1 MKKWLKVLLIV
12 LGSILI
18 FLTILTVC
26 IGPIAKVVIEKHSKE
41 ICHRTVTMDKLRINL
56 FTGSVGIYGFNALEE
71 DDSTSFVRF
80 NTLKV
85 NINVLALITKT
96 VKLRYIQL
104 DAPVIRVTQRGSTF
118 NFSDIIEFYRP
129 DEPDTTPSTWV
140 VDLNNIALNQG
151 DFEYADLLMN
161 SQLHMRDVNIEVP
174 RLCFGRGRSDA
185 NLSLLFDKGGKLDV
199 KLAYGMEKSDYMV
212 YLNLDNFNLSPV
224 IPYLRNYLTFK
235 NINGILSANVVVS
248 GNLNHI
254 LQMSAKGNVSLRNL
268 DVDGKY
274 HEDIVK
280 MDRLSVD
287 VDTLNI
293 EKRQFYFEKIEFD
306 GLQAKFEINKHGN
319 SFATLFAEDT
329 EAEKKGKAEDVP
341 EVDVTEDGV
350 DLKTIQPQYPDI
362 KINHFVM
369 NNCGMSFEDKT
380 IKNGTMSLP
389 VSNIHVDAHNLS
401 SNALSEANLYAH
413 FGKTGEFLCSWK
425 GFLSALGSQTMSV
438 EIKDL
443 QMKELSPYCVHYFA
457 YPISKGVLVYKGTA
471 TLIRQDL
478 NNQNHIDL
486 YNLTIDK
493 KLKNVKPEYK
503 LPLQAAAY
511 VLTDMTGRAQLDLPV
526 TGNIN
531 NPKFSVT
538 KIIVKAFFNTILRVV
553 ASPVDLIIQA
563 CRANADAFKDLSVD
577 LDQQSI
583 TSKQYDQFNAICE
596 VMKAKPELIVTI
608 QPSFNA
614 ENYGSTGTPENNEL
628 TMRQY
633 ENIKALVY
641 EHFGKYGITA
651 DRLRFMDE
659 FGKKVCLKDKTI
671 LSFNVIVPG
680 MDDEDGMQA
689 VAESEEENE

>member
-12 LGSILI
+12 LGSILL
-18 FLTILTVC
+18 FLAILTVC

-71 DDSTSFVRF
+71 DDSTSFISF

-85 NINVLALITKT
+85 NINAFALITKT

-104 DAPVIRVTQRGSTF
+104 DEPVIRVTQRGSTF

-129 DEPDTTPSTWV
+129 EVPDTTPSTWV
-140 VDLNNIALNQG
+140 VDLNNISLTKG
-151 DFEYADLLMN
+151 DIEYADLLLN
-161 SQLHMRDVNIEVP
+161 SQLRTRDINLEVP

-199 KLAYGMEKSDYMV
+199 KLAYGMAKSDYML

-224 IPYLRNYLTFK
+224 IPYLRNFLTFK
-235 NINGILSANVVVS
+235 NISGILSANVMVS
-248 GNLNHI
+248 GNLNHL
-254 LQMSAKGNVSLRNL
+254 LQMSAKGNVTLRDLN
-268 DVDGKY
+268 VDGKY

-293 EKRQFYFEKIEFD
+293 EKRQFYFEKIELD
-306 GLQAKFEINKHGN
+306 GLQAKFEMNQYGN
-319 SFATLFAEDT
+319 SFATLFAEDA
-329 EAEKKGKAEDVP
+329 EAENKGKAEDIP

-369 NNCGMSFEDKT
+369 NNCGMSFVDNT
-380 IKNGTMSLP
+380 IKKGTMSLP

-401 SNALSEANLYAH
+401 SKSLSEANLYAH
-413 FGKTGEFLCSWK
+413 FGETGEFLCRWK
-425 GFLSALGSQTMSV
+425 GFLSPSGNQTMSV

-471 TLIRQDL
+471 ALIDQNL
-478 NNQNHIDL
+478 NNQNHVDL

-493 KLKNVKPEYK
+493 KLKDVKPEYK

-526 TGNIN
+526 TGNIK
-531 NPKFSVT
+531 NPKFSVK
-538 KIIVKAFFNTILRVV
+538 KIIVKAFFNTILRVM

-563 CRANADAFKDLSVD
+563 CRANADAFKDLSVN

-596 VMKAKPELIVTI
+596 IMKAKPDLIVTI

-614 ENYGSTGTPENNEL
+614 ENYAPTGTAENNEL
-628 TMRQY
+628 TMQQY
-633 ENIKALVY
+633 EHIKALVH
-641 EHFGKYGITA
+641 EHFGKYGITP
-651 DRLRFMDE
+651 DRLRFTDE

-680 MDDEDGMQA
+680 MDDVDGMRA